1 MQKCDLIS
9 AKKIYKDVFVD
20 QENSPLPARL
30 KLWNTDQQSNNFKGI
45 LNDRGS
51 FDQNSFDQ
59 NCVLSLD

>member
-9 AKKIYKDVFVD
+9 AKQIYKDVFVD

-45 LNDRGS
+45 LNP
-51 FDQNSFDQ
+51 
-59 NCVLSLD
+59 